1 MTQMEIN
8 RAVALATGE
17 SAREI
22 RRLGF
27 SLAETVE
34 QDFDPSP
41 GIGRR
46 RWWIGTLSTASGRG
60 CFPSRD

>member
-17 SAREI
+17 SAGEI

-27 SLAETVE
+27 SLAESAE
-34 QDFDPSP
+34 EDLDPELCDRPRSMVDWDAVDRQRP
-41 GIGRR
+41 G
-46 RWWIGTLSTASGRG
+46 L
-60 CFPSRD
+60 FP